1 MMCIVSGG
9 WRGWLIYWDRPVV
22 EIRFIRDIDIDGTI
36 NNIYKDVLKF
46 YLGYQTQYR
55 ISIYLGL
62 YIFKGA

>member
-1 MMCIVSGG
+1 
-9 WRGWLIYWDRPVV
+9 V